1 MLKQWFLSCV
11 CGGSWLLALSYPKC
25 WCMLSYLVL
34 VEVTVSLGSQGPAFR
49 PWLPD
54 LGRSSQALF
63 IPLLNHRIY
72 SLKSCFRSW
81 PYLKGKSSSCMRGP
95 GFDSAEVMSVGQEGG
110 KEKGK
115 VNQCYLPMH
124 AVYGNHL

>member
-1 MLKQWFLSCV
+1 
-11 CGGSWLLALSYPKC
+11 
-25 WCMLSYLVL
+25 
-34 VEVTVSLGSQGPAFR
+34 
-49 PWLPD
+49 
-54 LGRSSQALF
+54 
-63 IPLLNHRIY
+63 
-72 SLKSCFRSW
+72 
-81 PYLKGKSSSCMRGP
+81 MRGP